1 MYTAMGYALLDMT
14 VQKLIIISFVIF
26 TTLTY
31 SLLPIYILV
40 FYSVSLNLSLR
51 LNRLIAVSMLWSG
64 SITL

>member
-51 LNRLIAVSMLWSG
+51 LNRLIAVSML
-64 SITL
+64 